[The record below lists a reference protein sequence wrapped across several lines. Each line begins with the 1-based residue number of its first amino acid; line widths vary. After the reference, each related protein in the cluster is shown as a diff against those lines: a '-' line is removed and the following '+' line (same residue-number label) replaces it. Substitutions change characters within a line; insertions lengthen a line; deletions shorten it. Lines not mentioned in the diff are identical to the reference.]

1 MVGMIFCDNVLESLL
16 EYLSLGQKKKK
27 EVQRKP
33 LPAFAVFQVPTV
45 QNNQY
50 TKVAYFRVAC
60 SELLQLYFGVAYSAT
75 F

>member
-1 MVGMIFCDNVLESLL
+1 MG
-16 EYLSLGQKKKK
+16 
-27 EVQRKP
+27 VQRKP
-33 LPAFAVFQVPTV
+33 LPAFAVFQVPTA

-60 SELLQLYFGVAYSAT
+60 SKLLQLYFGVAYSAT

>member
-16 EYLSLGQKKKK
+16 EYLSLGKKKK